1 MSVGQE
7 QYTLGV
13 EEEYQ
18 IVDPEARE
26 LRAHG
31 GGVLR
36 RARQIVDD
44 DEGVTPE
51 LLASKSRLQPPC

>member
-1 MSVGQE
+1 MSIGKE

-18 IVDPEARE
+18 IVDPKTRE

-31 GGVLR
+31 GGVLQ
-36 RARQIVDD
+36 RAQQIVDEE
-44 DEGVTPE
+44 EGVTPE
-51 LLASKSRLQPPC
+51 LLASQVEATTPC